1 MPLALRLALVLLV
14 GYALVCGLVWLFQA
28 RLVYFP
34 GPPPSVTPAALGLE
48 HRELELTT
56 KDDERLHAWFVPRA
70 EAVGAVLVCHGNA
83 GSIEQRIELA
93 RAFHELGWSVL
104 LFDYRGF
111 GKSSGSPSEEG
122 TYLDGEAAWAHLV
135 EGEGL
140 APESIVLYGESLGV
154 GVALELARRHP
165 AAALIAESGFTS
177 LPDMAAAVYPFLP
190 ARWLARIRYDNL
202 AKVAQ
207 LEMPLL
213 ILHSPADEIV
223 PVAHAERLFAAAPE
237 PKRLVLTGG
246 GHNAGGFLQ
255 RAEWRAPVAEVL
267 GSLEGTR

>member
-1 MPLALRLALVLLV
+1 MLRLVLVLLV
-14 GYALVCGLVWLFQA
+14 GYALICGLVWLFQA

-34 GPPPSVTPAALGLE
+34 GPPPGVTPTAYGLE

-56 KDDERLHAWFVPRA
+56 TDGERLHAWFVPRA
-70 EAVGAVLVCHGNA
+70 EAVKAVLVCHGNA
-83 GSIEQRIELA
+83 GSIEQRIQLA

-111 GKSSGSPSEEG
+111 GKSSGSPSEDG
-122 TYLDGEAAWAHLV
+122 TYLDGEAAWTHLV
-135 EGEGL
+135 QSEGL
-140 APESIVLYGESLGV
+140 TAREIVLYGESLGV
-154 GVALELARRHP
+154 AVALELARRHP

-177 LPDMAAAVYPFLP
+177 LPDMAAAVYPLLP

-202 AKVAQ
+202 AKIAE

-213 ILHSPADEIV
+213 ILHSPADELV

-237 PKRLVLTGG
+237 PRRLVLTGG
-246 GHNAGGFLQ
+246 GHNDGGFLQ
-255 RAEWRAPVAEVL
+255 RADWRAAVAEFLASV
-267 GSLEGTR
+267 GAR